1 MSQHKPR
8 WLWAHVLALLLF
20 LAPGIGALHSTP
32 VLAEDGGNVVPE
44 SGGGGGGYGD
54 PDQPQE
60 PPKMVVG
67 GDPEYT
73 VYNPSDPG
81 TSYNG
86 QLGGVQV
93 IGRNS
98 SNLWKWRLRF
108 LIAGIRAYYL
118 RF

>member
-1 MSQHKPR
+1 
-8 WLWAHVLALLLF
+8 VLLVF
-20 LAPGIGALHSTP
+20 LAPGIGLLHSRP
-32 VLAEDGGNVVPE
+32 VLAEQSGNVLPE

-81 TSYNG
+81 VTYSG
-86 QLGGVQV
+86 HFGGAQV
-93 IGRNS
+93 VGRNTS
-98 SNLWKWRLRF
+98 SVWKWRLRI
-108 LIAGIRAYYL
+108 LIAGLRSYYL